1 MLVAAVLSG
10 SRGASLK
17 FQLIPVGGASRFCGQ
32 PPQPRE
38 TRVMSRPD
46 FRDLN
51 CKTSRNPGYFPV
63 VVLLLSS
70 SGFAV
75 SGFLSLSC

>member
-17 FQLIPVGGASRFCGQ
+17 FQLIPVGGFPLLRAA
-32 PPQPRE
+32 PQPRE
-38 TRVMSRPD
+38 TRVMSHPD

-70 SGFAV
+70 SGFAA

>member
-1 MLVAAVLSG
+1 
-10 SRGASLK
+10 
-17 FQLIPVGGASRFCGQ
+17 
-32 PPQPRE
+32 
-38 TRVMSRPD
+38 MSHPD

-70 SGFAV
+70 YGFAV

>member
-1 MLVAAVLSG
+1 M
-10 SRGASLK
+10 
-17 FQLIPVGGASRFCGQ
+17 F
-32 PPQPRE
+32 
-38 TRVMSRPD
+38 RPD

-63 VVLLLSS
+63 VVVLLLSS
-70 SGFAV
+70 YGFAV